1 MIFRGKVAKR
11 NQNMQIFASKKPS
24 TATIVTLLPP
34 LLPPLNIMN
43 IRVLTP
49 KVAVVAVKITKCLV

>member
-24 TATIVTLLPP
+24 TATIATL
-34 LLPPLNIMN
+34 
-43 IRVLTP
+43 T
-49 KVAVVAVKITKCLV
+49 ATT

>member
-34 LLPPLNIMN
+34 LLPPHNTKK
-43 IRVLTP
+43 IRMLTL
-49 KVAVVAVKITKCLV
+49 KVTVVAEKLFIL